1 MRRPFKI
8 IGAALGGL
16 LLLIMAVGGA
26 LVITGNTGPG
36 RAMIER
42 MTSRL
47 TDGYVKVTG
56 LGGSFPAEL
65 TLEKLQLSDARGVW
79 LTAEKVSLR
88 WTPSAMLLHRL
99 QIDNLHAAVVVM
111 ERLPESSSGAT
122 HSAPPSIPHI
132 DATMVSIDELKLGPQ
147 LTIIPA
153 PLAVQG
159 SAHLRSLTDMLI
171 DLGAHAIGSSGDYT
185 LHVQFDPKRMD
196 ALLKLNEPAGG
207 PLENLLQ
214 LPGLGALAATVNL
227 SGPRSAER
235 LDVSIDAG
243 ALHGSAHGDANVNE
257 LSGDLEFAFQSA
269 AMSPRPDLK
278 WNGAVLKGRWRGSI
292 GAASVDGHLDVDQLQ
307 LPGGTQLAMLRADV
321 SSGGGTVALKAQVDG
336 LRLSGPELQLLKDS
350 PVTIDAAIH
359 LNEPGRPV
367 DIGAAHRLFTLQARA
382 ETQALTPG
390 RRNASVELRLPD
402 LGPWTALAGM
412 KVRGTA
418 VVKAKLESGDAAIHG
433 VVDASAVLA
442 GGTES
447 WSAAVGPRPTL
458 QLSGAL
464 ADSGITLESMKLS
477 GRAVSLTASG
487 SVLRP
492 AAADRNQ
499 GAWVLN
505 LPWNLNVTDLST
517 LSHALAGTL
526 KASGMLQGPS
536 SEMTGTARLTSALS
550 IGGTPT
556 GILSAEANLRG
567 LPAAPIGTIA
577 AHGTLDEAPLDVD
590 IELARSALT
599 RSAAGVPRA
608 VIRRAEWKSAH
619 VDGDVTLQ
627 GIAQTRGQLHVKME
641 HLQDLRHLLGSDI
654 AGSLAGTVEIR
665 PDEGRTRG
673 HLQFEARDLKIGRFV
688 GNVEATGDGFTNALA
703 LKVGARIPNLN
714 GTPASVS
721 AAGTL
726 DLDSRTLLLS
736 SGALTYRAQDVR
748 LLSPAR
754 INFADGVAVDELKL
768 GAQRAQFRL
777 EGRLLPA
784 LDLRASLR
792 QVDPALINAFA
803 PGLMAAGT
811 IEASAR
817 LQGTVA
823 SPTGQVSV
831 TVVGV
836 RMANEAALGLPA
848 VDLKATAELTGD
860 SADIDARLSAGAA
873 SQLNVGGRA
882 ALAAEGAQDLK
893 IKGNLEVGLLN
904 PLLEGSGQ
912 HASGTLK
919 VDASVA
925 GSLAEPKIVGT
936 ISLEKG
942 SFSNY
947 GRGVSVSDI
956 SAEIVGAEG
965 QLRIKSFTA
974 SAAPGTLSMK
984 GTVGVLQPGMPVD
997 LEVTARNAQPIASK
1011 MVTSNFNADVR
1022 IKGTARERLDITG
1035 SVDLNRTV
1043 IGIVGALPPNVAV
1056 LDVRRHG
1063 KAPPAPQPKQLVI
1076 GLDVTLE
1083 APREILVQGRGL
1095 DAELG
1100 GELHITGTTDAPL
1113 VSGGFDLERGNF
1125 SLASSRLNFTA
1136 GRVSFDGAG
1145 LRNKIDPTLDFT
1157 ATTAAADSIVS
1168 LHVTGYAD
1176 SPQFEFTSTP
1186 ALPQDEIMARLLFGV
1201 NAAQLSALQL
1211 AQIGAALASMS
1222 GVGGDGGLNPLVKL
1236 QKSLGLDRL
1245 NVGAATGTSANG
1257 TANSGA
1263 SIEAGRYISRRIYI
1277 AARQNTGGTSQLETD
1292 VELTKHLKLQTRLGN
1307 GVASAQGTTPENDP
1321 GSSVGLS
1328 YQFEY

>member
-1 MRRPFKI
+1 MRRKFKI

-16 LLLIMAVGGA
+16 LLLILLIGGA

-42 MTSRL
+42 MTSGL
-47 TDGYVKVTG
+47 TGGHVKLTG
-56 LGGSFPAEL
+56 LAGSFPAQL
-65 TLEKLQLSDARGVW
+65 TLEKLQLSDDRGVW
-79 LTAEKVSLR
+79 LTAERLSLR
-88 WTPSAMLLHRL
+88 WTPSALLLHRL
-99 QIDNLHAAVVVM
+99 QIDSLHAAVVVM
-111 ERLPESSSGAT
+111 ERLPESSSDAHT
-122 HSAPPSIPHI
+122 APPSIPHI
-132 DATMVSIDELKLGPQ
+132 DAASVSIDELKLGPQ

-153 PLAVQG
+153 PLVLQG
-159 SAHLRSLTDMLI
+159 SAHLRTLTDMFI
-171 DLGAHAIGSSGDYT
+171 DLGAHAIGSSGDYA
-185 LHVQFDPKRMD
+185 LRVQFDPKRMD
-196 ALLKLNEPAGG
+196 AVLKLNEPAGG

-235 LDVSIDAG
+235 LDLSIDAG
-243 ALHGSAHGDANVNE
+243 ALHGSVHGDANVDE
-257 LSGDLEFAFQSA
+257 LSGDLQFAFQSA

-292 GAASVDGHLDVDQLQ
+292 GAPAADGHLDVDQLT
-307 LPGGTQLAMLRADV
+307 LPGGTQLAMLRGDV
-321 SSGGGTVALKAQVDG
+321 SSSAGTVALKALVGG
-336 LRLSGPELQLLKDS
+336 LRLPVPELQLLKDS

-359 LNEPGRPV
+359 LNEPGRPIDLV
-367 DIGAAHRLFTLQARA
+367 AAHRLFTLQARA
-382 ETQALTPG
+382 ETQALTAG

-402 LGPWTALAGM
+402 LGPWTAPVGM

-418 VVKAKLESGDAAIHG
+418 VVKATLQSGDADIHG
-433 VVDASAVLA
+433 VVDASAALA
-442 GGTES
+442 GAPES
-447 WSAAVGPRPTL
+447 WSAAVGSRPAL

-464 ADSGITLESMKLS
+464 ADSAITLESMKLS
-477 GRAVSLTASG
+477 GRAFSLTANG
-487 SVLRP
+487 SAVRP
-492 AAADRNQ
+492 AAAGSTQ
-499 GAWVLN
+499 SAWILT
-505 LPWNLNVTDLST
+505 LPWNLNITDLSVLSHT
-517 LSHALAGTL
+517 LSGTL
-526 KASGMLQGPS
+526 KASGMLQGATTG
-536 SEMTGTARLTSALS
+536 MAGTARLTSALS

-556 GILSAEANLRG
+556 GLVSAEANLRG
-567 LPAAPIGTIA
+567 LPSAPAGTIA
-577 AHGTLDEAPLDVD
+577 AHGMLDEAPLDVD
-590 IELARSALT
+590 IDLA
-599 RSAAGVPRA
+599 RSAAGVSRA
-608 VIRRAEWKSAH
+608 LIRRADWKSAH
-619 VDGDVTLQ
+619 VDGDIALGS
-627 GIAQTRGQLHVKME
+627 GIAQSRGQLHVTMTQ
-641 HLQDLRHLLGSDI
+641 LQDLRHLLGSDI
-654 AGSLAGTVEIR
+654 AGSLAGTVELK
-665 PDEGRTRG
+665 PDQGRTRG
-673 HLQFEARDLKIGRFV
+673 HLQFEARDLKVGRFA

-703 LKVGARIPNLN
+703 LKVGVRIPNLS
-714 GTPASVS
+714 GTPASMS

-726 DLDSRTLLLS
+726 DLDSSALTMS
-736 SGALTYRAQDVR
+736 SAVLTYRAQEVR

-754 INFADGVAVDELKL
+754 FNFADGVAVDGLKL
-768 GAQRAQFRL
+768 GAQRAQFLL
-777 EGRLLPA
+777 EGSVSPA

-792 QVDPALINAFA
+792 DVDPSLINAFA
-803 PGLMAAGT
+803 PGLLAAGT

-831 TVVGV
+831 TAAGM
-836 RMANEAALGLPA
+836 RMANDAALGLPA
-848 VDLKATAELTGD
+848 VDLKATAELMGD

-873 SQLNVGGRA
+873 SQLSVGGRV
-882 ALAAEGAQDLK
+882 ALAAGGAQDLK

-904 PLLEGSGQ
+904 PLLEASGQ
-912 HASGTLK
+912 HASGELE

-925 GSLAEPKIVGT
+925 GSLAEPQIVGT
-936 ISLEKG
+936 ISLKKG

-956 SAEIVGAEG
+956 GAEIVGAEG
-965 QLRIKSFTA
+965 QLQIKSFTA

-984 GTVGVLQPGMPVD
+984 GTVGVLQPGLPVD
-997 LEVTARNAQPIASK
+997 LEVTAKNAQPIASK
-1011 MVTSNFNADVR
+1011 MVTANLNADVH

-1056 LDVRRHG
+1056 LDVRRRG
-1063 KAPPAPQPKQLVI
+1063 KAPPAPQVKQLVI

-1113 VSGGFDLERGNF
+1113 VSGGFDLERGSY
-1125 SLASSRLNFTA
+1125 SLASARLNFTA

-1157 ATTAAADSIVS
+1157 ATTSAADSIVS
-1168 LHVTGYAD
+1168 LHITGYAD
-1176 SPQFEFTSTP
+1176 SPLFEFTSSP

-1211 AQIGAALASMS
+1211 AQIGAALASVS
-1222 GVGGDGGLNPLVKL
+1222 GVGGDGLNPLVKL

-1245 NVGAATGTSANG
+1245 SVGAATGTTANG

-1263 SIEAGRYISRRIYI
+1263 SIEAGRYITRRIYI
-1277 AARQNTGGTSQLETD
+1277 EARQNTGGTSQLETD
-1292 VELTKHLKLQTRLGN
+1292 VDLTKHLKLQTRLGN

>member
-1 MRRPFKI
+1 MRRPLKI
-8 IGAALGGL
+8 IGAVLGGL
-16 LLLIMAVGGA
+16 LLLILAVGGA
-26 LVITGNTGPG
+26 LIITGNTGPG

-47 TDGYVKVTG
+47 TGGYVKLTG
-56 LGGSFPAEL
+56 LGGSFPAQL
-65 TLEKLQLSDARGVW
+65 TLEKLQLSDERGVW
-79 LTAEKVSLR
+79 LTAERVSLR
-88 WTPSAMLLHRL
+88 WTPFALLQHRL
-99 QIDNLHAAVVVM
+99 QIDSLHAAVVVM
-111 ERLPESSSGAT
+111 ERLPESSSDAT
-122 HSAPPSIPHI
+122 HAAPPSIPHI
-132 DATMVSIDELKLGPQ
+132 DAAIVSVDELKLGPQ

-153 PLAVQG
+153 PLALQG
-159 SAHLRSLTDMLI
+159 SAHLRSLTDMFI
-171 DLGAHAIGSSGDYT
+171 DVGAHAIGDSGNYT
-185 LHVQFDPKRMD
+185 LHLQFDPQRMD
-196 ALLKLNEPAGG
+196 AVLKLNEPAGG

-235 LDVSIDAG
+235 LDISIDAG
-243 ALHGSAHGDANVNE
+243 ALHGSAHGNANVNE

-292 GAASVDGHLDVDQLQ
+292 GAPSADGHLDVDQLQ

-321 SSGGGTVALKAQVDG
+321 SSSGGTVALKAQVVG
-336 LRLSGPELQLLKDS
+336 LRLPVPELQLLKDS

-367 DIGAAHRLFTLQARA
+367 DVGAAHRLFALQARA
-382 ETQALTPG
+382 ETQALTAG

-412 KVRGTA
+412 QVRGTA
-418 VVKAKLESGDAAIHG
+418 VLKANLQSDEAAIHG
-433 VVDASAVLA
+433 VVDASAALTGA
-442 GGTES
+442 PEI

-458 QLSGAL
+458 QLAGTL
-464 ADSGITLESMKLS
+464 ADSAITLESVKLS

-487 SVLRP
+487 SVRRP
-492 AAADRNQ
+492 AAAARNQ
-499 GAWVLN
+499 DAWILT
-505 LPWNLNVTDLST
+505 LPWNLNVTDLSA
-517 LSHALAGTL
+517 LSHTLAGTL
-526 KASGMLQGPS
+526 KASGMLQGPTN
-536 SEMTGTARLTSALS
+536 EMTGTARLTSALS
-550 IGGTPT
+550 IGGTPK
-556 GILSAEANLRG
+556 GLVSAEANLRG
-567 LPAAPIGTIA
+567 LPSAPAGTIA
-577 AHGTLDEAPLDVD
+577 AHGVLDEAPLDVD
-590 IELARSALT
+590 IDLARSAGGL
-599 RSAAGVPRA
+599 PRA
-608 VIRRAEWKSAH
+608 VIRRADWKSAH
-619 VDGDVTLQ
+619 VHGDITVGS

-641 HLQDLRHLLGSDI
+641 QLQDLRHLLGSDI
-654 AGSLAGTVEIR
+654 AGSLAGTVEIK
-665 PDEGRTRG
+665 PDAGRTRG
-673 HLQFEARDLKIGRFV
+673 HLQFEARDMKVGRFA

-703 LKVGARIPNLN
+703 VKVGVQIPNLG
-714 GTPASVS
+714 GTPASMS

-726 DLDSRTLLLS
+726 DLDSRALLVS
-736 SGALTYRAQDVR
+736 SGALTYRAQDV
-748 LLSPAR
+748 LLKSPAR
-754 INFADGVAVDELKL
+754 INFADGVVVDGLKL
-768 GAQRAQFRL
+768 GAQRAQFLL
-777 EGRLLPA
+777 EGRVSPA

-792 QVDPALINAFA
+792 QVDPPLINAFA
-803 PGLMAAGT
+803 PGLLAEGA

-817 LQGTVA
+817 LQGTMA
-823 SPTGQVSV
+823 APTGRVSV
-831 TVVGV
+831 TAVGM

-848 VDLKATAELTGD
+848 VDLKATADLMGD
-860 SADIDARLSAGAA
+860 TADIDARLSAGAA
-873 SQLNVGGRA
+873 SQLNVMGRV
-882 ALAAEGAQDLK
+882 ALAAEGTEDLK
-893 IKGNLEVGLLN
+893 IKGNLDVGLLN

-912 HASGTLK
+912 HASGELK

-925 GSLAEPKIVGT
+925 GSLAEPQIVGT
-936 ISLEKG
+936 ISLKKG

-965 QLRIKSFTA
+965 ELQIKSFTA

-984 GTVGVLQPGMPVD
+984 GTVGVLQPGLPVNLD
-997 LEVTARNAQPIASK
+997 ITAKNAQPIASK
-1011 MVTSNFNADVR
+1011 MVTSNFNADVH

-1056 LDVRRHG
+1056 LDVRRRG

-1083 APREILVQGRGL
+1083 AAREILVQGRGL

-1113 VSGGFDLERGNF
+1113 VSGGFDLERGSF

-1157 ATTAAADSIVS
+1157 ATTSAGDSIVS
-1168 LHVTGYAD
+1168 LHITGYAD

-1186 ALPQDEIMARLLFGV
+1186 APLPPDEIMARLLFGV

-1222 GVGGDGGLNPLVKL
+1222 GVGGNGGLNPLVKL

-1245 NVGAATGTSANG
+1245 TVGAATGTTANG

-1277 AARQNTGGTSQLETD
+1277 EARQNTTGTSQLETD
-1292 VELTKHLKLQTRLGN
+1292 VDLTKHLKLQTRLGN
-1307 GVASAQGTTPENDP
+1307 GVASAQGTTPETDP

>member
-1 MRRPFKI
+1 MRRTFKI

-16 LLLIMAVGGA
+16 LLLILLFGGA

-47 TDGYVKVTG
+47 TGGNVKLTG
-56 LGGSFPAEL
+56 LGGSFPAQL
-65 TLEKLQLSDARGVW
+65 TLEMLQLSDYRGVW
-79 LTAEKVSLR
+79 LTAERVSLR
-88 WTPSAMLLHRL
+88 WTPSALLLHRL
-99 QIDNLHAAVVVM
+99 QVDSLHAAVVVM

-122 HSAPPSIPHI
+122 HTAPPSIPHI
-132 DATMVSIDELKLGPQ
+132 DAVMVSIDELKLGPQ
-147 LTIIPA
+147 LAVIPA

-159 SAHLRSLTDMLI
+159 SAHLRSLTDMFI
-171 DLGAHAIGSSGDYT
+171 EVGAHGIGSSGDYT

-196 ALLKLNEPAGG
+196 AALKLNEPAGG

-227 SGPRSAER
+227 SGPRAAER
-235 LDVSIDAG
+235 LDLSIDAG
-243 ALHGSAHGDANVNE
+243 ALHGSAHGVANVNE
-257 LSGDLEFAFQSA
+257 LSGDLEFEFQSA
-269 AMSPRPDLK
+269 AMSPRPDLQ
-278 WNGAVLKGRWRGSI
+278 WNGAVLKGRWRGTI
-292 GAASVDGHLDVDQLQ
+292 GAPAVDGHLDVDRLQ
-307 LPGGTQLAMLRADV
+307 LPGGTQLAMLRADA
-321 SSGGGTVALKAQVDG
+321 SSSGGTVAVNALVGG
-336 LRLSGPELQLLKDS
+336 LGLPVPELQLLRDS
-350 PVTIDAAIH
+350 PVTIDAALH

-367 DIGAAHRLFTLQARA
+367 DVVAAHRLFTLQARA
-382 ETQALTPG
+382 ETQALTAG
-390 RRNASVELRLPD
+390 VRNASLELRLPD
-402 LGPWTALAGM
+402 LGPWTAPAGM
-412 KVRGTA
+412 RVRGTA
-418 VVKAKLESGDAAIHG
+418 VLKAKLQSGDAAIHG
-433 VVDASAVLA
+433 VVDASAALA
-442 GGTES
+442 GGNES

-458 QLSGAL
+458 QFSGTL
-464 ADSGITLESMKLS
+464 ADSAITLESMKFS
-477 GRAVSLTASG
+477 GRAVSLSASG
-487 SVLRP
+487 GALRP
-492 AAADRNQ
+492 AAAGGNQ
-499 GAWVLN
+499 GAWILT
-505 LPWNLNVTDLST
+505 LPWNLNVTDLSA
-517 LSHALAGTL
+517 LSHTLAGTL
-526 KASGMLQGPS
+526 QASGMLQGPS
-536 SEMTGTARLTSALS
+536 SRMTGTARLSSALS
-550 IGGTPT
+550 VGGTPK
-556 GILSAEANLRG
+556 GLVSAEASLRG
-567 LPAAPIGTIA
+567 LPSAPTGTIA
-577 AHGTLDEAPLDVD
+577 AHGTLDEAPFDVD
-590 IELARSALT
+590 IDLARSAT
-599 RSAAGVPRA
+599 GVPRA
-608 VIRRAEWKSAH
+608 IIRRAEWKSAH
-619 VDGDVTLQ
+619 VDGDITVGS

-641 HLQDLRHLLGSDI
+641 QLQDLRHLLGSDI
-654 AGSLAGTVEIR
+654 AGSLAGTVELK

-673 HLQFEARDLKIGRFV
+673 HLQFEARDLKVGRFA

-703 LKVGARIPNLN
+703 LKVGVQIPNLG
-714 GTPASVS
+714 GTPASMS

-726 DLDSRTLLLS
+726 DLLSRALLVS
-736 SGALTYRAQDVR
+736 SGALTYRAQDV
-748 LLSPAR
+748 LLKSPAR
-754 INFADGVAVDELKL
+754 INFADGVAVDGLKL
-768 GAQRAQFRL
+768 GAQRAQFLL
-777 EGRLLPA
+777 EGSISPA

-792 QVDPALINAFA
+792 QVEPSLIDAFA
-803 PGLMAAGT
+803 PGLLAAGT

-831 TVVGV
+831 TAVGM

-848 VDLKATAELTGD
+848 VDLKATAELMGD
-860 SADIDARLSAGAA
+860 GADIDARLSAGAA
-873 SQLNVGGRA
+873 SQLNVGGRM
-882 ALAAEGAQDLK
+882 ALASDGAQDLK
-893 IKGNLEVGLLN
+893 IKGNLDVGLLN

-912 HASGTLK
+912 HASGELN

-925 GSLAEPKIVGT
+925 GSLAEPQIVGT
-936 ISLEKG
+936 ISLKKG

-965 QLRIKSFTA
+965 QLQIKSFTA

-984 GTVGVLQPGMPVD
+984 GTVGVLQPGLPVD
-997 LEVTARNAQPIASK
+997 LEVTAKNAQPIASK
-1011 MVTSNFNADVR
+1011 MVTSNLNADVR

-1056 LDVRRHG
+1056 LDVRRRG
-1063 KAPPAPQPKQLVI
+1063 KAPPAAQPKQLVI
-1076 GLDVTLE
+1076 GLDVTLD

-1113 VSGGFDLERGNF
+1113 VSGGFDLARGSF

-1157 ATTAAADSIVS
+1157 ATTSAADSIVS
-1168 LHVTGYAD
+1168 LHITGYAD
-1176 SPQFEFTSTP
+1176 APQFEFTSTP

-1201 NAAQLSALQL
+1201 NAAQLSALQM

-1277 AARQNTGGTSQLETD
+1277 EARQNTTGGSQLETD
-1292 VELTKHLKLQTRLGN
+1292 VDLTKHLKLQTRLGN

>member
-1 MRRPFKI
+1 MRRIFKI
-8 IGAALGGL
+8 IGVALGGL
-16 LLLIMAVGGA
+16 LLLIMAVGGV

-47 TDGYVKVTG
+47 TGGYVTLTG
-56 LGGSFPAEL
+56 LGGSFPAQL
-65 TLEKLQLSDARGVW
+65 TLEKLQLSDDRGVW
-79 LTAEKVSLR
+79 LTAESVSLR
-88 WTPSAMLLHRL
+88 WTPSALLLNRL
-99 QIDNLHAAVVVM
+99 QIDRLHAAVVSM
-111 ERLPESSSGAT
+111 ERLPESSSRAT
-122 HSAPPSIPHI
+122 QTGPPSIPHI
-132 DATMVSIDELKLGPQ
+132 DAAAVSIDELKLGPQ
-147 LTIIPA
+147 LAIIPA
-153 PLAVQG
+153 PLVVQG
-159 SAHLRSLTDMLI
+159 SAHLRSLTDMFI
-171 DLGAHAIGSSGDYT
+171 DLGAHAVGSSGVYA
-185 LHVQFDPKRMD
+185 LHVKFDPQRMD
-196 ALLKLNEPAGG
+196 AVLKLNEPAGG

-235 LDVSIDAG
+235 LDLSIDAG
-243 ALHGSAHGDANVNE
+243 ALHGSAHGVADVNE

-278 WNGAVLKGRWRGSI
+278 WNGAVLKGRWRGSV
-292 GAASVDGHLDVDQLQ
+292 GAPMADGHLDIDQLH
-307 LPGGTQLAMLRADV
+307 LPCGTQIAVLNADV
-321 SSGGGTVALKAQVDG
+321 RSSAGTVALKGMVGG
-336 LRLSGPELQLLKDS
+336 LRLPEPTLQLLKDS

-367 DIGAAHRLFTLQARA
+367 DVDAVHRLFALRGRA
-382 ETQALTPG
+382 ETQALTAG

-402 LGPWTALAGM
+402 LAPWTAPAGM
-412 KVRGTA
+412 KIGGTA
-418 VVKAKLESGDAAIHG
+418 VLKAKLEIGDAVIHG
-433 VVDASAVLA
+433 VVDASAALA
-442 GGTES
+442 GPPES

-458 QLSGAL
+458 QFSGAL
-464 ADSGITLESMKLS
+464 ADSGITIESMKLS
-477 GRAVSLTASG
+477 GRVVSLTAGG

-492 AAADRNQ
+492 AAAGRNQ
-499 GAWVLN
+499 GAWILS
-505 LPWNLNVTDLST
+505 LPWNLSVTDLSA
-517 LSHALAGTL
+517 LSHSLAGTL
-526 KASGMLQGPS
+526 KASGTLQGPTTG
-536 SEMTGTARLTSALS
+536 MTGTARLTSALS
-550 IGGTPT
+550 IGGTPK
-556 GILSAEANLRG
+556 GLVSAEASLRG
-567 LPAAPIGTIA
+567 LPSAPAGTIA
-577 AHGTLDEAPLDVD
+577 AHGTLDEAPLDVEVD
-590 IELARSALT
+590 LT
-599 RSAAGVPRA
+599 RSTAGVSRA
-608 VIRRAEWKSAH
+608 IIRRAEWKSAH
-619 VDGDVTLQ
+619 VDGDITLARD
-627 GIAQTRGQLHVKME
+627 IAQARGQLHVKMDQ
-641 HLQDLRHLLGSDI
+641 LQDLRHLLGSDI
-654 AGSLAGTVEIR
+654 AGSLAGTVELK
-665 PDEGRTRG
+665 PDQGRTRG
-673 HLQFEARDLKIGRFV
+673 HLQFQGRDLKVGRFA
-688 GNVEATGDGFTNALA
+688 GNAEATGDGFTDALA
-703 LKVGARIPNLN
+703 LKVGIQIPNFA
-714 GTPASVS
+714 GTPARLS

-726 DLDSRTLLLS
+726 DLDSRALAVS
-736 SGALTYRAQDVR
+736 SAVLTYRGQDVR

-754 INFADGVAVDELKL
+754 VNFADGVAVDELKL
-768 GAQRAQFRL
+768 GAQRAQF
-777 EGRLLPA
+777 LLAGSISPA
-784 LDLRASLR
+784 LDMRASLR
-792 QVDPALINAFA
+792 QVDPSLINAFF
-803 PGLMAAGT
+803 PGLLAEGT

-823 SPTGQVSV
+823 LPTGQVSV
-831 TVVGV
+831 TAVGL

-848 VDLKATAELTGD
+848 VDLKATAELMGD
-860 SADIDARLSAGAA
+860 GADIDARLNAGAA
-873 SQLNVGGRA
+873 SQLNVGGRV
-882 ALAAEGAQDLK
+882 ALAADGAQDLK
-893 IKGNLEVGLLN
+893 IKGNLDVGLLN

-912 HASGTLK
+912 HASGELK

-925 GSLAEPKIVGT
+925 GSLAEPQIVGT
-936 ISLEKG
+936 ISLAKG

-974 SAAPGTLSMK
+974 SAAPGTVSMK
-984 GTVGVLQPGMPVD
+984 GTVGVLQPGLPVD
-997 LEVTARNAQPIASK
+997 LEVTAKNAQPIASK
-1011 MVTSNFNADVR
+1011 MVTANFNADVH
-1022 IKGTARERLDITG
+1022 IKGSARERLDITG

-1056 LDVRRHG
+1056 LDVRRRG
-1063 KAPPAPQPKQLVI
+1063 KAPPAPQSKQLVI

-1113 VSGGFDLERGNF
+1113 VSGGFDLERGSF

-1157 ATTAAADSIVS
+1157 ANTSAADSIVS
-1168 LHVTGYAD
+1168 LHITGYAD
-1176 SPQFEFTSTP
+1176 APQFEFTSTP

-1277 AARQNTGGTSQLETD
+1277 EARQNTSGTSQLETD
-1292 VELTKHLKLQTRLGN
+1292 VDLTKHLKLQTRLGN

>member
-1 MRRPFKI
+1 MRRSLKI
-8 IGAALGGL
+8 IGAVLGGL
-16 LLLIMAVGGA
+16 LLLILAVGGA
-26 LVITGNTGPG
+26 LIITGNTGPG

-47 TDGYVKVTG
+47 TGGYVKLTG
-56 LGGSFPAEL
+56 LGGSFPAQL
-65 TLEKLQLSDARGVW
+65 TLERLQLSDDRGVW
-79 LTAEKVSLR
+79 LTAERVSLR
-88 WTPSAMLLHRL
+88 WTPSALLQHRL
-99 QIDNLHAAVVVM
+99 QIDSLHAAVVVM
-111 ERLPESSSGAT
+111 ERLPESSSDAT
-122 HSAPPSIPHI
+122 HAAPPSIPHI
-132 DATMVSIDELKLGPQ
+132 DAAIVSIDELKLGPQ

-159 SAHLRSLTDMLI
+159 SAHLRSLTDMFI
-171 DLGAHAIGSSGDYT
+171 DVGAHAIGSSGDYT
-185 LHVQFDPKRMD
+185 LHLQFDPKRMD

-207 PLENLLQ
+207 PLENLSQ

-235 LDVSIDAG
+235 LDMSIDAG
-243 ALHGSAHGDANVNE
+243 ALHGSAHGNANVNE

-292 GAASVDGHLDVDQLQ
+292 GAPSADGHLDVDQLQ

-321 SSGGGTVALKAQVDG
+321 SSSAGTVALKAQVDG
-336 LRLSGPELQLLKDS
+336 LRLPEPELQLLKDS
-350 PVTIDAAIH
+350 PLTIDAAIH

-367 DIGAAHRLFTLQARA
+367 DVGAVHRLFTLQARA
-382 ETQALTPG
+382 ETQAPTAG
-390 RRNASVELRLPD
+390 RRNTSLELRLPD
-402 LGPWTALAGM
+402 LRPWTALAGM
-412 KVRGTA
+412 QVRGTA
-418 VVKAKLESGDAAIHG
+418 VLKAKLQSDDAAIHG
-433 VVDASAVLA
+433 VVDASAALTGA
-442 GGTES
+442 PEI

-464 ADSGITLESMKLS
+464 TDSAITLDSMKLS

-492 AAADRNQ
+492 AAAGRNQ
-499 GAWVLN
+499 GDWVLT
-505 LPWNLNVTDLST
+505 LPWNLNVTDLSA
-517 LSHALAGTL
+517 LSHTLAGTL
-526 KASGMLQGPS
+526 KAGGMLQGPS
-536 SEMTGTARLTSALS
+536 SRLTGTARLTSELS
-550 IGGTPT
+550 IGGTPK
-556 GILSAEANLRG
+556 GLVSAEANLRG
-567 LPAAPIGTIA
+567 LPSAPAGTIA
-577 AHGTLDEAPLDVD
+577 AHGTMDEAPLDVD
-590 IELARSALT
+590 IDLA
-599 RSAAGVPRA
+599 RSAAGVSRA
-608 VIRRAEWKSAH
+608 VIRRADWKSTH
-619 VDGDVTLQ
+619 VDGDITVGS

-641 HLQDLRHLLGSDI
+641 QLQDLRNLLGSDI
-654 AGSLAGTVEIR
+654 AGSLAGTVEIK
-665 PDEGRTRG
+665 PDAGRTRG
-673 HLQFEARDLKIGRFV
+673 HLQFEARDLKVGRFA

-703 LKVGARIPNLN
+703 LKIGVQIPNLG
-714 GTPASVS
+714 GTPAHMS

-726 DLDSRTLLLS
+726 DLDSRTLLVS
-736 SGALTYRAQDVR
+736 SGALTYRAQDV
-748 LLSPAR
+748 LLKSPAR
-754 INFADGVAVDELKL
+754 INFADGVTVDELKL
-768 GAQRAQFRL
+768 GAQRAQFLL
-777 EGRLLPA
+777 EGKLSPA

-792 QVDPALINAFA
+792 QVDPPLINAFA
-803 PGLMAAGT
+803 PGLLAEGT

-823 SPTGQVSV
+823 SPTGQVSL
-831 TVVGV
+831 TAVGM

-848 VDLKATAELTGD
+848 VDLKATADLMGD
-860 SADIDARLSAGAA
+860 TADIDARLSAGAA
-873 SQLNVGGRA
+873 SQLNVAGRV
-882 ALAAEGAQDLK
+882 ALATEGAQDLK
-893 IKGNLEVGLLN
+893 IKGDFDVGLLN
-904 PLLEGSGQ
+904 PLLEGGGQ
-912 HASGTLK
+912 HTSGELK

-925 GSLAEPKIVGT
+925 GSLAEPQIVGT

-956 SAEIVGAEG
+956 NAEIIGAEG
-965 QLRIKSFTA
+965 QLQIKSFTA
-974 SAAPGTLSMK
+974 SAAPGLLSMK
-984 GTVGVLQPGMPVD
+984 GTVGVLQPGLPVD
-997 LEVTARNAQPIASK
+997 LEVTAKNAQPIASK
-1011 MVTSNFNADVR
+1011 MVTANFNADVH

-1035 SVDLNRTV
+1035 RVDLNRTV

-1056 LDVRRHG
+1056 LDVRRRG

-1100 GELHITGTTDAPL
+1100 GELRITGTTDAPL

-1157 ATTAAADSIVS
+1157 ANTSTADSIVS
-1168 LHVTGYAD
+1168 LHITGYAD

-1222 GVGGDGGLNPLVKL
+1222 GVGGDGLNPLVKL

-1245 NVGAATGTSANG
+1245 SVGAATGTTANG

-1263 SIEAGRYISRRIYI
+1263 SIEAGRYISRRIYV

-1292 VELTKHLKLQTRLGN
+1292 VVLTKHLKLQTRLGN
-1307 GVASAQGTTPENDP
+1307 GIASAQGTTPENDP

>member
-1 MRRPFKI
+1 MRRTFKI

-16 LLLIMAVGGA
+16 LLLIVAVGGA
-26 LVITGNTGPG
+26 LVIIGNTGPG
-36 RAMIER
+36 RAMIEQ

-47 TDGYVKVTG
+47 TDGRVKLTG
-56 LGGSFPAEL
+56 LAGSFPAQL
-65 TLEKLQLSDARGVW
+65 TLEQLQLSDDRGVW

-88 WTPSAMLLHRL
+88 WTPSALLLNRL
-99 QIDNLHAAVVVM
+99 QVDRLHAAVVVM
-111 ERLPESSSGAT
+111 ERLPESSAGAT
-122 HSAPPSIPHI
+122 PAAPPSIPHI
-132 DATMVSIDELKLGPQ
+132 DAAIVSIDELRLGPQ

-153 PLAVQG
+153 PLAMQG

-171 DLGAHAIGSSGDYT
+171 DLDAHAIGSSGDYA
-185 LHVQFDPKRMD
+185 LHLQFDPKRMD
-196 ALLKLNEPAGG
+196 AALKVNEPAGG

-235 LDVSIDAG
+235 LDLVVDAG
-243 ALHGSAHGDANVNE
+243 ALHGSARGSANVNE

-269 AMSPRPDLK
+269 AMSPRPGLK

-292 GAASVDGHLDVDQLQ
+292 GAPTADGHLDVDQLQ

-321 SSGGGTVALKAQVDG
+321 SSSSGTVALKALVEG
-336 LRLSGPELQLLKDS
+336 LRPLEPALQLLKDS
-350 PVTIDAAIH
+350 PMTIDAAIH

-367 DIGAAHRLFTLQARA
+367 DVVATHRLFTLQARA
-382 ETQALTPG
+382 ETHAEPRAG
-390 RRNASVELRLPD
+390 RRNTSMELRLPD
-402 LGPWTALAGM
+402 LGVWTALAG
-412 KVRGTA
+412 VRVHGNA
-418 VVKAKLESGDAAIHG
+418 VVKAKLESGDASIHG
-433 VVDASAVLA
+433 VVDASANLTGA
-442 GGTES
+442 PES
-447 WSAAVGPRPTL
+447 WSAAVGPHPTL

-464 ADSGITLESMKLS
+464 TDSAITLESMKLS

-492 AAADRNQ
+492 AADGRNQ
-499 GAWVLN
+499 GAWILT
-505 LPWNLNVTDLST
+505 LPWNLNITDLSV
-517 LSHALAGTL
+517 LSPTLAGTL
-526 KASGMLQGPS
+526 RASGLLQGPPTN
-536 SEMTGTARLTSALS
+536 MTGTAHLTSAVS
-550 IGGTPT
+550 VRGTPS
-556 GILSAEANLRG
+556 GVVSAEANLRG
-567 LPAAPIGTIA
+567 LPTAPVGTIA
-577 AHGTLDEAPLDVD
+577 AHGLLDEAPLDVD
-590 IELARSALT
+590 IDLA

-619 VDGDVTLQ
+619 VDGDITL
-627 GIAQTRGQLHVKME
+627 GSGVAQTRGLLHVNMQQ
-641 HLQDLRHLLGSDI
+641 LQDLRHLLGSDI
-654 AGSLAGTVEIR
+654 AGSLAGTAEIK
-665 PDEGRTRG
+665 PDQGRTRG
-673 HLQFEARDLKIGRFV
+673 HLQFEARDLKVGRFT

-703 LKVGARIPNLN
+703 LKVGAQIPNLS
-714 GTPASVS
+714 GTPASIS

-726 DLDSRTLLLS
+726 DLDSSALTLS
-736 SGALTYRAQDVR
+736 SAVLTYRAQSV
-748 LLSPAR
+748 LLKSPAR
-754 INFADGVAVDELKL
+754 ITFADGVAVDELKL
-768 GAQRAQFRL
+768 GAQRGQFLL
-777 EGRLLPA
+777 EGRISPT

-792 QVDPALINAFA
+792 QVDPSIINAFF
-803 PGLMAAGT
+803 PKLLAAGT

-831 TVVGV
+831 TAVGM
-836 RMANEAALGLPA
+836 RMSDEAALGLPA
-848 VDLKATAELTGD
+848 VDLKATAELMGD
-860 SADIDARLSAGAA
+860 TAGIDAQLSAGAA
-873 SQLNVGGRA
+873 SQLNVGGRV
-882 ALAAEGAQDLK
+882 ALAADGAQDLK
-893 IKGNLEVGLLN
+893 IKGNLEMGLLN
-904 PLLEGSGQ
+904 PLLEASGQ
-912 HASGTLK
+912 HASGELN

-925 GSLAEPKIVGT
+925 GSLAEPQIVGT
-936 ISLEKG
+936 ISLKKG

-956 SAEIVGAEG
+956 SAEIIGAEG
-965 QLRIKSFTA
+965 QLKIKSFTA

-984 GTVGVLQPGMPVD
+984 GTVGVLQSGLPVD
-997 LEVTARNAQPIASK
+997 LEITAKNAQPIASK
-1011 MVTSNFNADVR
+1011 MVTANLNADVR

-1056 LDVRRHG
+1056 LDVHRRG
-1063 KAPPAPQPKQLVI
+1063 KGPPAPQPKQLVI
-1076 GLDVTLE
+1076 GLNVTLE

-1113 VSGGFDLERGNF
+1113 VSGGFDLERGSF
-1125 SLASSRLNFTA
+1125 SLASSRLNFTS

-1157 ATTAAADSIVS
+1157 ANTSAGDSIVS
-1168 LHVTGYAD
+1168 LHITGYAD

-1186 ALPQDEIMARLLFGV
+1186 ALPPDEIMARLLFGV

-1211 AQIGAALASMS
+1211 AQIGAALASVS

-1245 NVGAATGTSANG
+1245 SVGAATGTSANG

-1292 VELTKHLKLQTRLGN
+1292 VDLTKHLKLQTRLGN
-1307 GVASAQGTTPENDP
+1307 GIASAQGTTPENDP

>member
-1 MRRPFKI
+1 MRRKLKI
-8 IGAALGGL
+8 IGAVLGGL
-16 LLLIMAVGGA
+16 LLLILAVGGA
-26 LVITGNTGPG
+26 LVIIGNTGNG

-42 MTSRL
+42 VTSRL
-47 TDGYVKVTG
+47 TDGHVRLSG
-56 LGGSFPAEL
+56 LAGSFPAQL
-65 TLEKLQLSDARGVW
+65 TLEKLQLSDDRGVW
-79 LTAEKVSLR
+79 LTAERVSLR
-88 WTPSAMLLHRL
+88 WTPSALLLHRL
-99 QIDNLHAAVVVM
+99 QIDSLHAAAVLM
-111 ERLPESSSGAT
+111 ERLPESSSGAHT
-122 HSAPPSIPHI
+122 APPSIPHI
-132 DATMVSIDELKLGPQ
+132 DAAIVSIDELKLGPQ

-159 SAHLRSLTDMLI
+159 SAHLRSLTDMFI
-171 DLGAHAIGSSGDYT
+171 DVGAHAIGSSGVYALRVD
-185 LHVQFDPKRMD
+185 FDPKRMD
-196 ALLKLNEPAGG
+196 AVLELNEPAGG

-235 LDVSIDAG
+235 LDLVVEAG
-243 ALHGSAHGDANVNE
+243 ALHGSAHGDANVDE
-257 LSGDLEFAFQSA
+257 LSGDLQFAFQSA

-278 WNGAVLKGRWRGSI
+278 WNGAVLKGRWHGSI
-292 GAASVDGHLDVDQLQ
+292 GAPAADGHLDIDQLQ
-307 LPGGTQLAMLRADV
+307 LPGGTQLATLHADV
-321 SSGGGTVALKAQVDG
+321 SSSSGTVALKALVGG
-336 LRLSGPELQLLKDS
+336 LQLPDPALQLLKDS

-367 DIGAAHRLFTLQARA
+367 DVAAAHRLFTLQARA
-382 ETQALTPG
+382 ETLAPTAG

-402 LGPWTALAGM
+402 LGPWTASAGM

-418 VVKAKLESGDAAIHG
+418 VVKATLQSGDAGIHG
-433 VVDASAVLA
+433 VVDASADLA
-442 GGTES
+442 GAPQS
-447 WSAAVGPRPTL
+447 WSAVVGPRPTL
-458 QLSGAL
+458 QLSAAL
-464 ADSGITLESMKLS
+464 ADSAITLESMKLS
-477 GRAVSLTASG
+477 GRAFSLTASG
-487 SVLRP
+487 SALRP
-492 AAADRNQ
+492 AAAGPNQ
-499 GAWVLN
+499 GAWILT
-505 LPWNLNVTDLST
+505 LPWNLNISDLSA
-517 LSHALAGTL
+517 LSHTLAGTL
-526 KASGMLQGPS
+526 KASGTLQGPPTN
-536 SEMTGTARLTSALS
+536 MTGTARLTSALS

-556 GILSAEANLRG
+556 GLLTAEAKLRD
-567 LPAAPIGTIA
+567 LPSAPTGTIA

-590 IELARSALT
+590 IALA

-608 VIRRAEWKSAH
+608 VIRRADWKSGH
-619 VDGDVTLQ
+619 VDGDFTLAQ
-627 GIAQTRGQLHVKME
+627 GIAQTRGQLHVKMQQ
-641 HLQDLRHLLGSDI
+641 LQDLRHLLGSDI
-654 AGSLAGTVEIR
+654 AGSLEGTLEIK
-665 PDEGRTRG
+665 PDGGRTRG
-673 HLQFEARDLKIGRFV
+673 HLQFQARDLKVGRFA
-688 GNVEATGDGFTNALA
+688 GNVEATGDGFTDALA
-703 LKVGARIPNLN
+703 LKVGVRIPNLN
-714 GTPASVS
+714 GTPASMS

-726 DLDSRTLLLS
+726 DLDSSTLQVS
-736 SGALTYRAQDVR
+736 SAVATYRAQDV
-748 LLSPAR
+748 LLESPAR
-754 INFADGVAVDELKL
+754 VNFADGVAVDGLKL
-768 GAQRAQFRL
+768 GAQRARFLL
-777 EGRLLPA
+777 EGRVAPT
-784 LDLRASLR
+784 LDLRASL
-792 QVDPALINAFA
+792 QEVDPALVNAFA
-803 PGLMAAGT
+803 PGLLAAGT

-823 SPTGQVSV
+823 SPTGEVSV
-831 TVVGV
+831 TAAGM
-836 RMANEAALGLPA
+836 RMANDAALGLPA
-848 VDLKATAELTGD
+848 VDLKATAELMGE

-873 SQLNVGGRA
+873 SQLSVGGRM
-882 ALAAEGAQDLK
+882 ALATDGTQDLK
-893 IKGNLEVGLLN
+893 IKGNLDVGLLN

-912 HASGTLK
+912 HASGELK

-925 GSLAEPKIVGT
+925 GSLAEPQIVGT
-936 ISLEKG
+936 IGLEKG

-984 GTVGVLQPGMPVD
+984 GTVGVLQPGLPVD
-997 LEVTARNAQPIASK
+997 LEVIAKNAQPIASK
-1011 MVTSNFNADVR
+1011 LVTANFNADVR

-1035 SVDLNRTV
+1035 RVDLNRTV

-1056 LDVRRHG
+1056 LDVRRRG

-1100 GELHITGTTDAPL
+1100 GELHITGTTDSPL
-1113 VSGGFDLERGNF
+1113 VSGGFDLERGSF
-1125 SLASSRLNFTA
+1125 ALASSRLNFTA

-1157 ATTAAADSIVS
+1157 ANTSAADSVVS
-1168 LHVTGYAD
+1168 LHITGYAD

-1222 GVGGDGGLNPLVKL
+1222 GVGGDSGLNPLVKL

-1245 NVGAATGTSANG
+1245 TVGAATGTTANG

-1277 AARQNTGGTSQLETD
+1277 EARQNTGGTSQLETD

-1307 GVASAQGTTPENDP
+1307 GVASAQGTTPEKDP

>member
-1 MRRPFKI
+1 MRRTLKI

-16 LLLIMAVGGA
+16 LLLVLLIGGA

-47 TDGYVKVTG
+47 TDGYVKLSG
-56 LGGSFPAEL
+56 LGGSFPAQL
-65 TLEKLQLSDARGVW
+65 TLEKLQLSDDRGVW

-99 QIDNLHAAVVVM
+99 QIDSLHAALVVM
-111 ERLPESSSGAT
+111 ERLPESSPGAT
-122 HSAPPSIPHI
+122 HSAPPSIPRI
-132 DATMVSIDELKLGPQ
+132 DAAMVSIDKLKLGPQ

-159 SAHLRSLTDMLI
+159 SAHLRSLTDMFI

-227 SGPRSAER
+227 SGARSAER

-257 LSGDLEFAFQSA
+257 LSGDLEFAFQAA

-292 GAASVDGHLDVDQLQ
+292 GAPTVDGHLDVDQLQ

-321 SSGGGTVALKAQVDG
+321 SSSGGTVALKAQVDG
-336 LRLSGPELQLLKDS
+336 LRLPEPELQLLKDS
-350 PVTIDAAIH
+350 PVTMDAAIH

-418 VVKAKLESGDAAIHG
+418 VVKVKLESADAAIHG

-464 ADSGITLESMKLS
+464 ADSGVTLESMKFS

-487 SVLRP
+487 SLLRP

-536 SEMTGTARLTSALS
+536 SGMTGTARLTSALS

-556 GILSAEANLRG
+556 GLLSAEANLRG
-567 LPAAPIGTIA
+567 LPTAPAGTIA
-577 AHGTLDEAPLDVD
+577 AHGTLDDAPLDVD
-590 IELARSALT
+590 IELT
-599 RSAAGVPRA
+599 RSAPGMPRA
-608 VIRRAEWKSAH
+608 VIHRAEWKSAH
-619 VDGDVTLQ
+619 VDGDITLTQ
-627 GIAQTRGQLHVKME
+627 GIAQTRGQLHVKMGQ
-641 HLQDLRHLLGSDI
+641 LQDLRHLLGSDI

-673 HLQFEARDLKIGRFV
+673 HLQFEARDLKVGRFA

-703 LKVGARIPNLN
+703 LKVGARIPNLS

-777 EGRLLPA
+777 EGRLSPA

-823 SPTGQVSV
+823 SPAGQVSV
-831 TVVGV
+831 TVAGM

-848 VDLKATAELTGD
+848 LDLKATAELMGD
-860 SADIDARLSAGAA
+860 SADIDAWLSAGAA
-873 SQLNVGGRA
+873 SQLNVEGRM

-936 ISLEKG
+936 ITLEKG

-984 GTVGVLQPGMPVD
+984 GTVGVLQPGLPVD

-1035 SVDLNRTV
+1035 RVDLNRTV

-1063 KAPPAPQPKQLVI
+1063 RAPPAPQPKQLVI
-1076 GLDVTLE
+1076 GLGVTLE

-1168 LHVTGYAD
+1168 LHITGYAD

>member
-1 MRRPFKI
+1 MRRSVKI
-8 IGAALGGL
+8 IGAVLGGL
-16 LLLIMAVGGA
+16 LLLILAVGGA
-26 LVITGNTGPG
+26 LMITGNTGPG

-47 TDGYVKVTG
+47 TGGYVKLTG
-56 LGGSFPAEL
+56 LGGSFPAQL
-65 TLEKLQLSDARGVW
+65 TLARLQISDDRGVW
-79 LTAEKVSLR
+79 LTAERVSLQ
-88 WTPSAMLLHRL
+88 WTPSALLQHRL
-99 QIDNLHAAVVVM
+99 QIDSLHAAVVVM
-111 ERLPESSSGAT
+111 ERLPESSSDA
-122 HSAPPSIPHI
+122 HAAPPSIPHI
-132 DATMVSIDELKLGPQ
+132 DAAIVSIDELKLGPQ

-153 PLAVQG
+153 PLAVHG
-159 SAHLRSLTDMLI
+159 SAHLRSLTDMFI
-171 DLGAHAIGSSGDYT
+171 DVGAHAVGSSGNYT
-185 LHVQFDPKRMD
+185 LHLQFDPKRMD
-196 ALLKLNEPAGG
+196 AVLKLNEPAGG

-235 LDVSIDAG
+235 LDMSIDAG

-278 WNGAVLKGRWRGSI
+278 WNGAVLKGSWRGSI
-292 GAASVDGHLDVDQLQ
+292 GAPSTDGHLDVDQLQ

-321 SSGGGTVALKAQVDG
+321 SSSGGTVALKAQVVG
-336 LRLSGPELQLLKDS
+336 LRLPVPELQLLKDS

-367 DIGAAHRLFTLQARA
+367 DVGAVHRLFTLQARA
-382 ETQALTPG
+382 ETQALTAG
-390 RRNASVELRLPD
+390 RRSASVELRLPD
-402 LGPWTALAGM
+402 LGPWAALAGTQ
-412 KVRGTA
+412 VRGTA
-418 VVKAKLESGDAAIHG
+418 VLKANLQSDEAAIHG
-433 VVDASAVLA
+433 VVDANAALTSAP
-442 GGTES
+442 EI

-458 QLSGAL
+458 QLSGTL
-464 ADSGITLESMKLS
+464 ADSAIALESMKLS
-477 GRAVSLTASG
+477 GRAVSLTADG
-487 SVLRP
+487 SLRRP
-492 AAADRNQ
+492 AAAARDQ
-499 GAWVLN
+499 GAWILT
-505 LPWNLNVTDLST
+505 LPWNLNVTDLSA

-526 KASGMLQGPS
+526 KASGILQGPTNG
-536 SEMTGTARLTSALS
+536 MTGTARLTSALS
-550 IGGTPT
+550 IGGTPK
-556 GILSAEANLRG
+556 GLVSAEANLRG
-567 LPAAPIGTIA
+567 LPSAPAGTIA
-577 AHGTLDEAPLDVD
+577 AHGMLDEAPLDVD
-590 IELARSALT
+590 IDLARSA
-599 RSAAGVPRA
+599 AGLPRA

-619 VDGDVTLQ
+619 VDGDITAGS
-627 GIAQTRGQLHVKME
+627 GIAQTRGQLHVRME
-641 HLQDLRHLLGSDI
+641 RLQDLRHLLGSDI
-654 AGSLAGTVEIR
+654 AGSLAGTVEIK
-665 PDEGRTRG
+665 PDAGRTRG
-673 HLQFEARDLKIGRFV
+673 HLQFEARDLKVGRFA

-703 LKVGARIPNLN
+703 VKVGVQIPNLG
-714 GTPASVS
+714 GTPASMS

-726 DLDSRTLLLS
+726 DLDLRALQIS
-736 SGALTYRAQDVR
+736 SAVLAYRAQEVR

-754 INFADGVAVDELKL
+754 IDFADGVAVDGLKL
-768 GAQRAQFRL
+768 GAQRAQFL
-777 EGRLLPA
+777 LAGRVSPA

-792 QVDPALINAFA
+792 QVDPPLINAFA
-803 PGLMAAGT
+803 PGLLAEGA

-817 LQGTVA
+817 LQGTMA
-823 SPTGQVSV
+823 APTGQVSV
-831 TVVGV
+831 TAVGM

-848 VDLKATAELTGD
+848 VDLKATADLMGD
-860 SADIDARLSAGAA
+860 TADIDARLSAGAA
-873 SQLNVGGRA
+873 SQLNVIGRV
-882 ALAAEGAQDLK
+882 ALATEGTEDLK
-893 IKGNLEVGLLN
+893 IKGNLDVGLLN

-912 HASGTLK
+912 HASGELK

-925 GSLAEPKIVGT
+925 GSLAEPQIVGT
-936 ISLEKG
+936 ISLKKG

-965 QLRIKSFTA
+965 ELQIKSFTA

-984 GTVGVLQPGMPVD
+984 GTVGVLQPGLPVN
-997 LEVTARNAQPIASK
+997 LEITARNAQPIASK
-1011 MVTSNFNADVR
+1011 MVTSNFNADVH

-1056 LDVRRHG
+1056 LDVRRRG

-1113 VSGGFDLERGNF
+1113 VSGGFDLERGSF

-1157 ATTAAADSIVS
+1157 ATTSAGDSIVS
-1168 LHVTGYAD
+1168 LHITGYAD
-1176 SPQFEFTSTP
+1176 APQFEFTSTP
-1186 ALPQDEIMARLLFGV
+1186 APLPPDEIMARLLFGV

-1245 NVGAATGTSANG
+1245 TVGAATGTSANG

-1277 AARQNTGGTSQLETD
+1277 EARQNTTGTSQLETD
-1292 VELTKHLKLQTRLGN
+1292 VDLTKHLKLQTRLGN
-1307 GVASAQGTTPENDP
+1307 GVSSAQGTTPENDP

>member
-1 MRRPFKI
+1 MRRTFKF

-16 LLLIMAVGGA
+16 LLLILAVGGA

-47 TDGYVKVTG
+47 TDGRVKLTG
-56 LGGSFPAEL
+56 LGGSFPAQL
-65 TLEKLQLSDARGVW
+65 TLEKLQLSDDRGVW

-88 WTPSAMLLHRL
+88 WTPPALLLNRL
-99 QIDNLHAAVVVM
+99 QIDSLHAAIVLM
-111 ERLPESSSGAT
+111 ERLPESSPGAHT
-122 HSAPPSIPHI
+122 APPSIPHI
-132 DATMVSIDELKLGPQ
+132 DAAMVSIDELKLGPQ
-147 LTIIPA
+147 LAVIPA

-159 SAHLRSLTDMLI
+159 SAHLRSLTDMFI
-171 DLGAHAIGSSGDYT
+171 DLGAHAIGSAGAYA
-185 LHVQFDPKRMD
+185 LHLQFDPKRMD
-196 ALLKLNEPAGG
+196 AVLKLNEPAGG

-214 LPGLGALAATVNL
+214 LPGLGALAATANL

-235 LDVSIDAG
+235 LDLSIDAG
-243 ALHGSAHGDANVNE
+243 ALHGSAHGDANVDE
-257 LSGDLEFAFQSA
+257 LSGDLEFAFQST
-269 AMSPRPDLK
+269 AMSPRSDLK
-278 WNGAVLKGRWRGSI
+278 WNSAVLKGRWRGSI
-292 GAASVDGHLDVDQLQ
+292 GAPTADGHLDVDQLQ
-307 LPGGTQLAMLRADV
+307 LPGGTQLAMLRADL
-321 SSGGGTVALKAQVDG
+321 SSSGGTVAVKALVGG
-336 LRLSGPELQLLKDS
+336 LRPPEPALQLLKDS
-350 PVTIDAAIH
+350 PMTIDAAIH

-367 DIGAAHRLFTLQARA
+367 DVVAAHRLFTLQARA
-382 ETQALTPG
+382 ETHAALKTG
-390 RRNASVELRLPD
+390 RRDASVELRLAD
-402 LGPWTALAGM
+402 LGPWAALAGM

-418 VVKAKLESGDAAIHG
+418 VVKARLQSGDESIHG

-442 GGTES
+442 GAPES
-447 WSAAVGPRPTL
+447 WSAVVGPRPTL

-464 ADSGITLESMKLS
+464 ADSAITLESLKLS

-492 AAADRNQ
+492 AAAGLNQ
-499 GAWVLN
+499 GPWILS
-505 LPWNLNVTDLST
+505 LPWNLNITDLSMVSPT
-517 LSHALAGTL
+517 LAGTL
-526 KASGMLQGPS
+526 KASGLLQGPTTG
-536 SEMTGTARLTSALS
+536 MTGTAHLSSALS

-556 GILSAEANLRG
+556 GLLSADANLRG
-567 LPAAPIGTIA
+567 LPTAPSGTIA
-577 AHGTLDEAPLDVD
+577 AHGMLDEAPLDVD
-590 IELARSALT
+590 IDLARSG
-599 RSAAGVPRA
+599 AGVPRA

-619 VDGDVTLQ
+619 VDGDITL
-627 GIAQTRGQLHVKME
+627 GSDIAQTRGQLHVKME
-641 HLQDLRHLLGSDI
+641 QLQDLRHLLGSDI
-654 AGSLAGTVEIR
+654 AGNLAGTVELK

-673 HLQFEARDLKIGRFV
+673 HLQFAARELKIGRFA

-703 LKVGARIPNLN
+703 LKVGVQIPKLS
-714 GTPASVS
+714 GTPASLS
-721 AAGTL
+721 AAGIL
-726 DLDSRTLLLS
+726 DLDSRSLTVS
-736 SGALTYRAQDVR
+736 SAVMTYRAQDV
-748 LLSPAR
+748 LLKSPAR
-754 INFADGVAVDELKL
+754 ITFADGVAVDELKL
-768 GAQRAQFRL
+768 GAQQAQFLL
-777 EGRLLPA
+777 EGSISPA

-792 QVDPALINAFA
+792 HVDPSLINAFA
-803 PGLMAAGT
+803 PGSLAAGT

-823 SPTGQVSV
+823 SPTGQVSM
-831 TVVGV
+831 TAMGM

-848 VDLKATAELTGD
+848 VDLKATAELMGD
-860 SADIDARLSAGAA
+860 TADIDARLSAGTA
-873 SQLNVGGRA
+873 SQLNVGGRV
-882 ALAAEGAQDLK
+882 ALATDGAQDLK
-893 IKGNLEVGLLN
+893 IKGNLDMGLLN
-904 PLLEGSGQ
+904 PLIEGSGQ
-912 HASGTLK
+912 HASGELK

-925 GSLAEPKIVGT
+925 GSLAEPQIVGT

-947 GRGVSVSDI
+947 GRGVSISDI

-965 QLRIKSFTA
+965 QLQIKSFTA

-984 GTVGVLQPGMPVD
+984 GTVGVLQPGLPVN
-997 LEVTARNAQPIASK
+997 LEVTAKNAQPIASK
-1011 MVTSNFNADVR
+1011 MVTANFNADVR

-1056 LDVRRHG
+1056 LDVRRRG

-1076 GLDVTLE
+1076 GLDVSLE

-1157 ATTAAADSIVS
+1157 ATTSAGDSIVS
-1168 LHVTGYAD
+1168 LHITGYAD

-1186 ALPQDEIMARLLFGV
+1186 APLPPDEIMARLLFGV

-1245 NVGAATGTSANG
+1245 TVGAATGTSANG

-1277 AARQNTGGTSQLETD
+1277 EARQNTTGGSQLETD
-1292 VELTKHLKLQTRLGN
+1292 VDLTKHLKLQTRLGN